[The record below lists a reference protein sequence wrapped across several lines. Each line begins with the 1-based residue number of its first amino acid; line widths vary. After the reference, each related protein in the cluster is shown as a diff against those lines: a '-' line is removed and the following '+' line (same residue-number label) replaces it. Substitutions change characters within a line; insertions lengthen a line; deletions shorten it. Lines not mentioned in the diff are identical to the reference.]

1 MWFEDSA
8 KYKKLKFVR
17 MRFTQLCQLDML
29 LRVSRWLNLI
39 YVTLHHFYGVSCLLK
54 LIYHSCFCAVSNLA
68 LMTTSVKLKL
78 NALIR
83 FSTEHPSA
91 KAVDEPARQPTLCVL
106 SPPVP
111 ESNCFNKLLEK
122 DEEMNVISRVSTKK
136 RCDFVGFDKW
146 KFNL

>member
-1 MWFEDSA
+1 
-8 KYKKLKFVR
+8 
-17 MRFTQLCQLDML
+17 
-29 LRVSRWLNLI
+29 
-39 YVTLHHFYGVSCLLK
+39 
-54 LIYHSCFCAVSNLA
+54 
-68 LMTTSVKLKL
+68 MTTSVKLKL
-78 NALIR
+78 NASIR

-136 RCDFVGFDKW
+136 RCDFVGFDK
-146 KFNL
+146 